1 MKVNCCYRLIPD
13 GEVIHSLFDTE
24 TGLVDGL
31 PIEFVDTRYLPVPEY
46 SPSLYRGLNTQF
58 DVMTESI
65 LLSNI
70 SYALVLE
77 VNGLAY
83 RVLQWDGVWRTL
95 KSATDDSDIFNM
107 GPVPHPEL
115 YRAVGYRRTQLRQ
128 YRACPGLYRLVASKY
143 DNTVYTQDGV
153 LTCEFDI
160 NSLSGLDYH
169 YAGYKD
175 SVNLGYYAVVYQD
188 GEPRFV
194 ELTSDNKLR
203 IVI

>member
-13 GEVIHSLFDTE
+13 GEVIHSFFDTD
-24 TGLVDGL
+24 TGLVEGL
-31 PIEFVDTRYLPVPEY
+31 PVEFVDTRYLPVPEY
-46 SPSLYRGLNTQF
+46 SRSLYRGLNVQF

-65 LLSNI
+65 LLSNP

-95 KSATDDSDIFNM
+95 KSATDDSDVFNIAA
-107 GPVPHPEL
+107 VPHPEL
-115 YRAVGYRRTQLRQ
+115 YKPIGYRKTQLRQ
-128 YRACPGLYRLVASKY
+128 YRTCPGLYRLVASKY
-143 DNTVYTQDGV
+143 ENVVYTQDGM
-153 LTCEFDI
+153 LICDFDI
-160 NSLSGLDYH
+160 NTLSSLDYH

-175 SVNLGYYAVVYQD
+175 AVNANYYAVVYQD
-188 GEPRFV
+188 DKPRFV
-194 ELTSDNKLR
+194 ELSSDNRLR